1 MSAESGN
8 DRRSTELISYLSAG
22 SVKPP
27 SSPDFCRRV
36 ARRLVPEVGLPVVH
50 RLLTRAIAPHQRRR
64 ARRLAESSPLR
75 LDLGSGEAPV
85 PGWVNVDLVGH
96 RPDLAWDLGVPLPL
110 ADGSVEAIFTEHL
123 LEHLPLTTALNLIRE
138 CYRLLTPGSMLRVGV
153 PDAGAYLRAYDGDG
167 GDFIEEAR
175 PGRPTRLLAVREVFQ
190 EHGHRSAYDFQ
201 TLALLFETAGF
212 CAVHQRTFGESR
224 IQPCPDSEHR
234 RQETLY
240 VEGIKPGDPAILTI
254 DR

>member
-1 MSAESGN
+1 VSGGRGD
-8 DRRSTELISYLSAG
+8 DRLLARDLISYLSPRSVRPPATAG
-22 SVKPP
+22 VFR
-27 SSPDFCRRV
+27 DVVRMI
-36 ARRLVPEVGLPVVH
+36 VPEASRPLLH

-64 ARRLAESSPLR
+64 ARLLAKRSPLR
-75 LDLGSGEAPV
+75 LDLGSGASPI

-96 RPDLAWDLGVPLPL
+96 KPDLAWDLALSLPL

-123 LEHLPLTTALNLIRE
+123 LEHLPLTTALDLIRE
-138 CYRLLTPGSMLRVGV
+138 CYRLLAPGGTLRVGV
-153 PDAGAYLRAYDGDG
+153 PDAGAYLRAYDGD
-167 GDFIEEAR
+167 DQSFIEAAR

-201 TLALLFETAGF
+201 TLALFFEASGF
-212 CAVHQRTFGESR
+212 RSVDRRSSGESR

-240 VEGIKPGDPAILTI
+240 VEGIKPGSSA
-254 DR
+254 